1 MKKKK
6 NNDGKCT
13 ESKQKKWWQWYVE
26 KKKTLAKQ
34 NHKAQLKDNQML
46 KDKIKFL
53 VFLKITKKFLSQS
66 KLVWQARDPDREV
79 GPSS

>member
-1 MKKKK
+1 MFYRKIKLAAWVVETIWFNKMIWFNLIIWKKKK

-46 KDKIKFL
+46 KDKIKFF
-53 VFLKITKKFLSQS
+53 VF
-66 KLVWQARDPDREV
+66 
-79 GPSS
+79 

>member
-13 ESKQKKWWQWYVE
+13 ESKQKKWWQRYVD
-26 KKKTLAKQ
+26 KTKTLAKQ

-46 KDKIKFL
+46 KDKIKFF
-53 VFLKITKKFLSQS
+53 VF
-66 KLVWQARDPDREV
+66 
-79 GPSS
+79 